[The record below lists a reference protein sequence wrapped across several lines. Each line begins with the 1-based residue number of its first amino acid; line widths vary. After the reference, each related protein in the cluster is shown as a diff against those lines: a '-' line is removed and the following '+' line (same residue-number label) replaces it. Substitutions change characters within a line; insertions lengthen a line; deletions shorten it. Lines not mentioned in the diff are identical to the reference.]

1 MINLSDLI
9 FSIVMGF
16 LMSVSITLVTTFI
29 DIGFDSNFFWK
40 WLEAWLL
47 VYPVAIVCILVHKP
61 LASKITNVL
70 AERFK

>member
-29 DIGFDSNFFWK
+29 DIGFDSDFFWK

-47 VYPVAIVCILVHKP
+47 VYPVAIVCIVVHKP
-61 LASKITNVL
+61 FAGKITNALV
-70 AERFK
+70 ERFK

>member
-29 DIGFDSNFFWK
+29 DIGFDSDFFWK

>member
-1 MINLSDLI
+1 MINLPDLI

-16 LMSVSITLVTTFI
+16 LMSVSITLVTTAVHT
-29 DIGFDSNFFWK
+29 GLTSNFFWE
-40 WLEAWLL
+40 WFEVWLL
-47 VYPVAIVCILVHKP
+47 VYPVAIVCIVIHKP

>member
-29 DIGFDSNFFWK
+29 DIGFDSDFFWK

-61 LASKITNVL
+61 LASKITNAL

>member
-16 LMSVSITLVTTFI
+16 LMSVSITLVTAFI
-29 DIGFDSNFFWK
+29 DIGFDSDFFWK

-47 VYPVAIVCILVHKP
+47 VYPVAIVCIVVHKP
-61 LASKITNVL
+61 FASKITNALV
-70 AERFK
+70 ERFK